1 MIKRNVIALVGELI
15 FPLLDRMVKDF
26 IHPGNI
32 GSGADHRRQILQG
45 ALQRVVQP
53 GHHQQE
59 QKEGQHIQTALHQ
72 NERGGHYKG
81 RQAKFIDDRTPLH
94 GTDFLLQ
101 PLQILRFGVVGF

>member
-1 MIKRNVIALVGELI
+1 
-15 FPLLDRMVKDF
+15 MVKDF

-72 NERGGHYKG
+72 QDRAHQCNGGDAQLQNERGGHYKG